1 MSFNFI
7 DRRVPLD
14 IKLKGFFTFTGRQK
28 GTIEKMALKIENM
41 YERYVWIEW
50 SNVLRKLTEN
60 RIRAQFYPHKMD
72 VLDDM
77 TKKFTVDR
85 REQVN
90 YTKAFEHIFRM
101 EKMRYNGSNEDY
113 TSWVKQTR
121 EIDDFIRTSF
131 ASYVNDDAVE
141 TFVDKLKQLQ
151 KNRLETL
158 VAKMQVRIENSYREE
173 AAEGLLLL
181 RKRENQL
188 REKEEKKKEMQLKKE
203 EEKNNPPPLRRSSR
217 IMKQNK

>member
-1 MSFNFI
+1 
-7 DRRVPLD
+7 
-14 IKLKGFFTFTGRQK
+14 
-28 GTIEKMALKIENM
+28 MALKIENM
-41 YERYVWIEW
+41 YERYVWNEW

-60 RIRAQFYPHKMD
+60 RIRAQFYPHNMD

-101 EKMRYNGSNEDY
+101 EKMRYNGSDEDY
-113 TSWVKQTR
+113 TLWVKQTK

-131 ASYVNDDAVE
+131 ASYVKDDDVD
-141 TFVDKLKQLQ
+141 TFLDKLKQLQ

-158 VAKMQVRIENSYREE
+158 VAKMQVRIENSYRQE

-188 REKEEKKKEMQLKKE
+188 REKEAKKKAKKE
-203 EEKNNPPPLRRSSR
+203 EKQKPLVLRRSSR

>member
-1 MSFNFI
+1 
-7 DRRVPLD
+7 
-14 IKLKGFFTFTGRQK
+14 
-28 GTIEKMALKIENM
+28 MALKIENM
-41 YERYVWIEW
+41 YERYVWDEW

-60 RIRAQFYPHKMD
+60 RLRAQFYPHKMD
-72 VLDDM
+72 ILDDM

-101 EKMRYNGSNEDY
+101 EKMRYNGSDEDY

-141 TFVDKLKQLQ
+141 IFVDKLKQLQ

-188 REKEEKKKEMQLKKE
+188 REKEAKKEAKKKE
-203 EEKNNPPPLRRSSR
+203 EKQNPTVLRRSSR

>member
-1 MSFNFI
+1 
-7 DRRVPLD
+7 
-14 IKLKGFFTFTGRQK
+14 
-28 GTIEKMALKIENM
+28 MALKIENM
-41 YERYVWIEW
+41 YERYVWNEW

-60 RIRAQFYPHKMD
+60 RIRAQFYPHNMD

-77 TKKFTVDR
+77 AKKFTADR

-101 EKMRYNGSNEDY
+101 EKMRYNGSDEDY
-113 TSWVKQTR
+113 TLWVKQTK
-121 EIDDFIRTSF
+121 EIDDFIRTSL
-131 ASYVNDDAVE
+131 ASYVKDDAVD

-158 VAKMQVRIENSYREE
+158 VAKMQVRIENSYIEE

-188 REKEEKKKEMQLKKE
+188 REKEAKKKAKKE
-203 EEKNNPPPLRRSSR
+203 EKQKPLVLRRSSR